1 MKTDEPH
8 PVIQGRI
15 SPLKMG
21 KKDQIIKLKQTGLKN
36 AEIAQLLKVSKQY
49 VSYVCQMSQG
59 VNGQAKRKDKEFVT
73 TGAASRL
80 LGVSE
85 ATIRRWSDQGKI
97 PSFRV
102 SIGRMDR
109 RFSSRDLEQ
118 IIIRNGSAVGARSP
132 Q

>member
-1 MKTDEPH
+1 
-8 PVIQGRI
+8 
-15 SPLKMG
+15 MG
-21 KKDQIIKLKQTGLKN
+21 KKDQIIKLKQVGLKN
-36 AEIAQLLKVSKQY
+36 ADIAQRLNVSKQY
-49 VSYVCQMSQG
+49 VSYVCQVSQG
-59 VNGQAKRKDKEFVT
+59 VKGQAKGTKSKEFVT

-118 IIIRNGSAVGARSP
+118 IIIRNGSPVGARSA

>member
-1 MKTDEPH
+1 
-8 PVIQGRI
+8 
-15 SPLKMG
+15 MG
-21 KKDQIIKLKQTGLKN
+21 KKAQIITLKHMGLKN
-36 AEIAQLLKVSKQY
+36 ADIAKLLKVSKQY
-49 VSYVCQMSQG
+49 VSYVCQVSEG
-59 VNGQAKRKDKEFVT
+59 VKGKAKGTKYKEFVT

-118 IIIRNGSAVGARSP
+118 IIVRNGSAVGARIP

>member
-1 MKTDEPH
+1 M
-8 PVIQGRI
+8 R
-15 SPLKMG
+15 
-21 KKDQIIKLKQTGLKN
+21 KKDRIIQLKQMGLKN
-36 AEIAQLLKVSKQY
+36 TEISQVLKVSKQY
-49 VSYVCQMSQG
+49 VSYVCQVSQG
-59 VNGQAKRKDKEFVT
+59 VKGQAKRTKEKEFVT

-118 IIIRNGSAVGARSP
+118 IIIRNGSAVGARSR